1 MNRRSL
7 ILRAGSCLVFAA
19 LVAGCGS
26 AASVNSPSTSGNS
39 SAAPG
44 SGSTSR
50 AAQGNIPVG
59 VVGTFSGPEGTTTG
73 SSKLAIEAWADAVN
87 AAGGINGRQLQLYV
101 EDDAGNPATSL
112 VEVKTLVQ
120 QDHVVAIVG
129 EESISAQ
136 PWASYVESRGVPV
149 IGGNSAELT
158 FLTSPDFYP
167 AGGNLLSDYY
177 GEVALARQNGQQMAN
192 VYCAEDP
199 ACAAT
204 TTLVTGFGKPLGV
217 SLSYSS
223 KVAATQPDFTATCQG
238 IKQSGASSYA
248 LGLNSATILLMVAQC
263 AQQGVTAKP
272 VGSWVTTSG
281 FASTAGLDGMESAD
295 PVFPF
300 FDDSTPATRQF
311 QAALKKYAPSIGTAA
326 EPLTPEVAND
336 WVSGKLFQAAVAASG
351 SQTVT
356 SATVKK
362 GLYALKGNTL
372 GGLSAPLTFTP
383 GKPTLDSCYY
393 EYTITGG
400 KFSELHGM
408 TPQCAPDSV
417 ISAMRSQLKI

>member
-1 MNRRSL
+1 MKRRSL
-7 ILRAGSCLVFAA
+7 ILMAGSCMVSAA
-19 LVAGCGS
+19 LITGCS
-26 AASVNSPSTSGNS
+26 SSPSGNS
-39 SAAPG
+39 S
-44 SGSTSR
+44 STRS
-50 AAQGNIPVG
+50 ANIPVG

-87 AAGGINGRQLQLYV
+87 AAGGINGHHVQLYV
-101 EDDAGNPATSL
+101 QDDAGNPATSL

-120 QDHVVAIVG
+120 EDYVVAIVG

-136 PWASYVESRGVPV
+136 PWAGYAEAHGVPV

-158 FLTSPDFYP
+158 FLTNPDFYT

-177 GEVALARQNGQQMAN
+177 GEVALARQNGQKIAN

-199 ACAAT
+199 ACSAT

-217 SLSYSS
+217 SLTYTS

-248 LGLNSATILLMVAQC
+248 LGLNSATILLMVTQC

-326 EPLTPEVAND
+326 EPLTPEVANE
-336 WVSGKLFQAAVAASG
+336 WVSGKLFQAAVAAGG
-351 SQTVT
+351 SQAVT
-356 SATVKK
+356 SASVKK
-362 GLYALKGNTL
+362 GLYALKGDTL
-372 GGLSAPLTFTP
+372 GGLSAPLTFMP
-383 GKPTLDSCYY
+383 GKPTLDNCYY
-393 EYTITGG
+393 EYTLTGG

-417 ISAMRSQLKI
+417 ISAMITQLKI

>member
-1 MNRRSL
+1 MKRRSL
-7 ILRAGSCLVFAA
+7 VLMAGSCVAVSAA

-26 AASVNSPSTSGNS
+26 GPSGHS
-39 SAAPG
+39 SAAGPAAGRQAAPG
-44 SGSTSR
+44 T
-50 AAQGNIPVG
+50 IPVG

-73 SSKLAIEAWADAVN
+73 SSRLAIQAWADAVN
-87 AAGGINGRQLQLYV
+87 AAGGINGHHVQLDLK
-101 EDDAGNPATSL
+101 DDAGNPSTSL

-120 QDHVVAIVG
+120 EDHVVAIVG
-129 EESISAQ
+129 EESISASS
-136 PWASYVESRGVPV
+136 WAGYAETHGVPA
-149 IGGNSAELT
+149 IGGNSAELS
-158 FLTSPDFYP
+158 FLTNPDFYT

-177 GEVALARQNGQQMAN
+177 GEVALARQNGPRIAN

-217 SLSYSS
+217 GLGYTS

-272 VGSWVTTSG
+272 VGSWVTTSS
-281 FASTAGLDGMESAD
+281 FATTAGLDGMESAD

-311 QAALKKYAPSIGTAA
+311 QAALKKYAPSVGTAA
-326 EPLTPEVAND
+326 EPLTPEVANA
-336 WVSGKLFQAAVAASG
+336 WVSGKLFEAAVAASG
-351 SQTVT
+351 SPQVT
-356 SATVKK
+356 SASVKK
-362 GLYALKGNTL
+362 GLYALKGETL
-372 GGLSAPLTFTP
+372 GGLSVPLTFTP
-383 GKPTLDSCYY
+383 GKPTLDNCYY
-393 EYTITGG
+393 EYAIAGG
-400 KFSELHGM
+400 QFTELHGM

-417 ISAMRSQLKI
+417 ISAMISQLKI

>member
-1 MNRRSL
+1 MKRRSFV
-7 ILRAGSCLVFAA
+7 LVFGACAAAAA

-26 AASVNSPSTSGNS
+26 APSGHSAATGPATGPPTTSGS
-39 SAAPG
+39 
-44 SGSTSR
+44 
-50 AAQGNIPVG
+50 IPVG

-73 SSKLAIEAWADAVN
+73 SSKLAIEAWADAAN
-87 AAGGINGRQLQLYV
+87 AAGGIKGHHVRLYL
-101 EDDAGNPATSL
+101 EDDAGNPSTSL

-120 QDHVVAIVG
+120 EDHVVAIVG

-136 PWASYVESRGVPV
+136 PWASYAEAQGVPV

-158 FLTSPDFYP
+158 FLTNPDFYTV
-167 AGGNLLSDYY
+167 GGNLLSDYY
-177 GEVALARQNGQQMAN
+177 GTVALAAQNGPKIAN

-199 ACAAT
+199 ACAVT

-217 SLSYSS
+217 GLDYTS

-248 LGLNSATILLMVAQC
+248 LGLNSGTILLMVAQC

-272 VGSWVTTSG
+272 VGSWVTTSV
-281 FASTAGLDGMESAD
+281 FAATAGLDGMESAD

-311 QAALKKYAPSIGTAA
+311 QAALRKYAPSIGTSA
-326 EPLTPEVAND
+326 EPLTPEVANA
-336 WVSGKLFQAAVAASG
+336 WVSGELFQAAVTASG
-351 SQTVT
+351 SQPVT
-356 SATVKK
+356 SASVKK
-362 GLYALKGNTL
+362 GLYALKGETL

-383 GKPTLDSCYY
+383 GKPTLSNCYY
-393 EYTITGG
+393 EYTIAGG
-400 KFSELHGM
+400 KFTELHGM

-417 ISAMRSQLKI
+417 ISAMVSELKI

>member
-1 MNRRSL
+1 MKRRSL
-7 ILRAGSCLVFAA
+7 VLMAGSCVAVSAA

-26 AASVNSPSTSGNS
+26 GPSGHS
-39 SAAPG
+39 SAAGPAAGRQAAPG
-44 SGSTSR
+44 T
-50 AAQGNIPVG
+50 IPVG

-73 SSKLAIEAWADAVN
+73 SSRLAIQAWADAVN
-87 AAGGINGRQLQLYV
+87 AAGGINGHHVQLDLK
-101 EDDAGNPATSL
+101 DDAGNPSTSL

-120 QDHVVAIVG
+120 EDHVVAIVG
-129 EESISAQ
+129 EESISASS
-136 PWASYVESRGVPV
+136 WAGYAETHGVPA
-149 IGGNSAELT
+149 IGGNSAELS
-158 FLTSPDFYP
+158 FLTNPDFYT

-177 GEVALARQNGQQMAN
+177 GEVALARQNGPRIAN

-217 SLSYSS
+217 GLGYTS

-272 VGSWVTTSG
+272 VGSWVTTSS
-281 FASTAGLDGMESAD
+281 FATTAGLDGMESAD

-311 QAALKKYAPSIGTAA
+311 QAALKKYAPSVGTAA
-326 EPLTPEVAND
+326 EPLTPEVANA
-336 WVSGKLFQAAVAASG
+336 WVSGKLFEAAVAASG
-351 SQTVT
+351 SPQVT
-356 SATVKK
+356 SASVKK
-362 GLYALKGNTL
+362 GLYALKGETL
-372 GGLSAPLTFTP
+372 GGLSVPLTFTP
-383 GKPTLDSCYY
+383 GKPTLDNCYY
-393 EYTITGG
+393 EYAIAGG
-400 KFSELHGM
+400 KFAELHGM

-417 ISAMRSQLKI
+417 ISAMISQLKI

>member
-1 MNRRSL
+1 MKRRPL
-7 ILRAGSCLVFAA
+7 IITAGSCLVAAA
-19 LVAGCGS
+19 LITGCS
-26 AASVNSPSTSGNS
+26 SSPSGHS
-39 SAAPG
+39 SAADSPG
-44 SGSTSR
+44 NPQ
-50 AAQGNIPVG
+50 AAPGNIPVG

-73 SSKLAIEAWADAVN
+73 SSKFAIEAWADAVN
-87 AAGGINGRQLQLYV
+87 AAGGINGHRVQLYV

-120 QDHVVAIVG
+120 EDHVVAIVG

-136 PWASYVESRGVPV
+136 PWASYVAAQNVPV

-158 FLTSPDFYP
+158 FLTSPDFYT
-167 AGGNLLSDYY
+167 AGGNLLADYY
-177 GEVALARQNGQQMAN
+177 GEVALAKQNGQKIAN

-204 TTLVTGFGKPLGV
+204 TSLVTGFGKPLGV
-217 SLSYSS
+217 GLVYSS

-248 LGLNSATILLMVAQC
+248 LGLNSATIALMVAQC

-281 FASTAGLDGMESAD
+281 FAGAAGLDGMESAD

-300 FDDSTPATRQF
+300 FADSTPATRQF
-311 QAALKKYAPSIGTAA
+311 QAALKEYAPSIGTAA
-326 EPLTPEVAND
+326 EPLTPEAANA
-336 WVSGKLFQAAVAASG
+336 WVSGKLFQAAVAAAG
-351 SQTVT
+351 RQPVT
-356 SATVKK
+356 SASVKK
-362 GLYALKGNTL
+362 GLYALKGETL

-383 GKPTLDSCYY
+383 GKPALDNCYY
-393 EYTITGG
+393 EYAITDG

-408 TPQCAPDSV
+408 TAQCAPDSV
-417 ISAMRSQLKI
+417 ISAMMSQLKI

>member
-1 MNRRSL
+1 MKRRSL
-7 ILRAGSCLVFAA
+7 VLAAGSCVVAVA
-19 LVAGCGS
+19 LIAGCS
-26 AASVNSPSTSGNS
+26 SSPSGRPSSAGPAKSQATSGS
-39 SAAPG
+39 
-44 SGSTSR
+44 
-50 AAQGNIPVG
+50 IPVG

-73 SSKLAIEAWADAVN
+73 SSRLAIEAWADAVN
-87 AAGGINGRQLQLYV
+87 AAGGINGRHVQLYV
-101 EDDAGNPATSL
+101 EDDAGNPSTSL
-112 VEVKTLVQ
+112 VEVKTLIQ
-120 QDHVVAIVG
+120 EDHVVAIVG

-136 PWASYVESRGVPV
+136 PWASYAGAQGVPV

-158 FLTSPDFYP
+158 FLTNPDFYT

-177 GEVALARQNGQQMAN
+177 GEVALAGQNGPKIAN

-204 TTLVTGFGKPLGV
+204 TTLVTGFGKSLGV
-217 SLSYSS
+217 GLDYTS

-263 AQQGVTAKP
+263 VQQGVTAKP
-272 VGSWVTTSG
+272 VGSWVTTSA
-281 FASTAGLDGMESAD
+281 FASTPGLDGMESAD

-326 EPLTPEVAND
+326 ESLTPEVANE

-351 SQTVT
+351 SQQAT
-356 SATVKK
+356 SASVKK
-362 GLYALKGNTL
+362 GLYALRGETL

-383 GKPTLDSCYY
+383 GKPALDNCYY
-393 EYTITGG
+393 EYTIASG

-417 ISAMRSQLKI
+417 ISAMISQLKI